1 MIDWA
6 SMTWEGFG
14 ALAGAIATIIAA
26 VVAVVGAI
34 KLGGKQLAIQRDQ
47 TRISLKQA
55 QILERQT
62 KLAEIDQRIEL
73 FERRF
78 SIYEAANSYLAH
90 IVTHAAPPSRD
101 MEIAFGVA
109 IGQSRFLFPKQ
120 VTDTL
125 EVIYKRCLKYAVLH
139 RDMQRLY
146 ERHGHYGDGNP
157 DKEAVEMTWIVD
169 TYMSLINVFGDELK
183 LTHVEVEG
191 AG

>member
-1 MIDWA
+1 MIDWNGL
-6 SMTWEGFG
+6 TWEGFG

-34 KLGGKQLAIQRDQ
+34 KLGGKQLAIQRNQ
-47 TRISLKQA
+47 TTIALKQT

-73 FERRF
+73 FDRRF
-78 SIYEAANSYLAH
+78 SIYQAANGYLAH
-90 IVTHAAPPSRD
+90 IVTHSAPPSRD

-109 IGQSRFLFPKQ
+109 IGQSRFLFPKK
-120 VTDTL
+120 VTDDL
-125 EVIYKRCLKYAVLH
+125 EAIYKRTLKFSVLH
-139 RDMQRLY
+139 REMQRLY

-169 TYMSLINVFGDELK
+169 TYMALIDVFGDELK
-183 LTHVEVEG
+183 LTHADVESVR
-191 AG
+191 